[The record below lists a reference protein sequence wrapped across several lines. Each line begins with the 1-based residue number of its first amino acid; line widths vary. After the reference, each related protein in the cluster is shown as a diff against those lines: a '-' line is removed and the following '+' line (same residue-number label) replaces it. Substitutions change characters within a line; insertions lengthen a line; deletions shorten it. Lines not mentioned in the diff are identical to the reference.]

1 MGNYERSIVKDK
13 KIKFVESKTAHR
25 IINGRDISDDEWKRR
40 LEGKTLL
47 GLPLV
52 PIDEDEVPD
61 ISKIKF
67 GKPLI

>member
-1 MGNYERSIVKDK
+1 MDEK

-25 IINGRDISDDEWKRR
+25 TINGRDISDDEWERR
-40 LEGKTLL
+40 LEGQTLL

-52 PIDEDEVPD
+52 QINEDEVPD

-67 GKPLI
+67 GGPLI

>member
-1 MGNYERSIVKDK
+1 MSEK

-25 IINGRDISDDEWKRR
+25 AISGRDISDGEWKQR

-52 PIDEDEVPD
+52 PINEDEVPD

>member
-1 MGNYERSIVKDK
+1 MDK

-25 IINGRDISDDEWKRR
+25 TINGRGISDDEWKRR

-47 GLPLV
+47 GIPLV